1 MMRVSDAI
9 ISVSAVLMLLAT
21 LVMLDDRVRDQL
33 SYRLLSHPTVQ
44 LANAGV
50 QVRDLTTVIV
60 EAAADQ
66 TVAHAPMMG
75 FVLAGIVLF
84 LFMTRT

>member
-9 ISVSAVLMLLAT
+9 ISVVAVLLLLAT
-21 LVMLDDRVRDQL
+21 LVMLDDRVRDQV
-33 SYRLLSHPTVQ
+33 SYRLLSHPSEQ
-44 LANAGV
+44 LSNAGL

-60 EAAADQ
+60 EATADQ
-66 TVAHAPMMG
+66 TVAHAQMMG
-75 FVLAGIVLF
+75 FVLAGVVLF